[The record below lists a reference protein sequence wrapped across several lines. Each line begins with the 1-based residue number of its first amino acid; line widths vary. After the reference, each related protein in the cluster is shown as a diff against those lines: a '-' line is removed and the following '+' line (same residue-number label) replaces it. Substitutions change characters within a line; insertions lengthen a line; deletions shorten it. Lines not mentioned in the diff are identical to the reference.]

1 MQKLFFC
8 VNEIMKFFQII
19 LILIS
24 TLISNNLLAFNAK
37 PSIAVFVLGESQ
49 NINSVNISVVSSLK
63 KQGFIAKD
71 GNFHLKK
78 INYLNDYDVIIENS
92 DFLSEVTDTDLFIIL
107 KINHQSI
114 KNNSSKIFI
123 YSDIF
128 NTQTKNFITSWSTP
142 RKIINFANECNLIC
156 KNISISQSIILLAN
170 QLGKSLGGLLDLSS
184 NETQNYKNISK
195 TYNFKSSNIIQNDII
210 YIIDLMVNEFPGY
223 IKLSNQETYG
233 DQSMWTYYSTS
244 ETEKLKRW
252 LIIALG
258 ERNLILDRDYEL
270 TVSDNNFFI
279 KQFPKFNSIGSK
291 GNPEKFN

>member
-1 MQKLFFC
+1 MQKLFFY
-8 VNEIMKFFQII
+8 VNKFMKSFQII
-19 LILIS
+19 IIIIF

-37 PSIAVFVLGESQ
+37 PSIAVFVLSEFQ
-49 NINSVNISVVSSLK
+49 NVNSVNISVTSSLN
-63 KQGFIAKD
+63 KQGFMAKD
-71 GNFHLKK
+71 GNFHLNK
-78 INYLNDYDVIIENS
+78 ISNITNSNAIIKNS

-107 KINHQSI
+107 KLNHKIINQ
-114 KNNSSKIFI
+114 NSSKIFI
-123 YSDIF
+123 SSNIF
-128 NTQTKNFITSWSTP
+128 NTQTKSFITSWATP
-142 RKIINFANECNLIC
+142 RKIINFPNNCNLIC
-156 KNISISQSIILLAN
+156 KNTLISQSVILLAD
-170 QLGKSLGGLLDLSS
+170 QLGKSLGALLDLSL
-184 NETQNYKNISK
+184 NQTQNYKNISK
-195 TYNFKSSNIIQNDII
+195 TYNFKSYNIVQTDII

-279 KQFPKFNSIGSK
+279 KQFPKFNSLGSK
-291 GNPEKFN
+291 GNPKKFN